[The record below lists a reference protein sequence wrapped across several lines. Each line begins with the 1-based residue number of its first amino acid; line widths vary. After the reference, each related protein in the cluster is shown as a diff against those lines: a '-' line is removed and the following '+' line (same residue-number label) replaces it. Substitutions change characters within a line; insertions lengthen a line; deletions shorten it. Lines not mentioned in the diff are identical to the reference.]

1 MSAVEHVETAV
12 ASSLPEWHQIVSE
25 SFVPLDVS
33 QSVRGDF
40 RGRIRSRALDDIA
53 LCEVTA
59 SGHNV
64 LRTPELIAR
73 NDRMYF
79 KLSLQLSGTGLLIQ
93 DDREAVMRPGDLAVY
108 DTHRPYTL
116 AFEEHFRSLVMMFP
130 HDLIDLPVD
139 AVGQLTA
146 VRLAGDEG
154 LGKVISPFLSGLSAN
169 LQQLNGPSG
178 RRLSLN
184 ALDLVTTMFANELAM
199 NRQDATDPNKD
210 LLGRIRTF
218 IDAHLA
224 DPELSPST
232 IAAAHYISTR
242 HLHNIF
248 QDSGTTV
255 AAWIRSRRL
264 EHCRRDLRDPVCAG
278 RPVAAIAARWGFF
291 DAAHFSRV
299 FKAAFGESPSAYRS
313 AA

>member
-1 MSAVEHVETAV
+1 MTSDELKTSV
-12 ASSLPEWHQIVSE
+12 ARSLPEWHRIVSE
-25 SFVPLDVS
+25 SFVPLDVAR
-33 QSVRGDF
+33 SVPGDF
-40 RGRIRSRALDDIA
+40 RGRIRSRGLDQVE
-53 LCEVTA
+53 LCEITA
-59 SGHNV
+59 GGHNV
-64 LRTPELIAR
+64 LRTPDLIAR
-73 NDRMYF
+73 NDRRYF
-79 KLSLQLSGTGLLIQ
+79 KLSLQICGSGLLIQ
-93 DDREAVMRPGDLAVY
+93 DSREAVMRPGDLAVY

-116 AFEEHFRSLVMMFP
+116 AFDQDFRSLVMMFP

-146 VRLAGDEG
+146 VRMPGDAG
-154 LGKVISPFLSGLSAN
+154 LGKVISPFLVELARN
-169 LQQLNGPSG
+169 LDQLTGASG

-199 NRQDATDPNKD
+199 SRRGVADPNEE
-210 LLGRIRTF
+210 LLGRVRTF
-218 IDAHLA
+218 IDAHLG
-224 DPELSPST
+224 DPDLGPST

-242 HLHNIF
+242 HLHNLF
-248 QDSGTTV
+248 QASDTTV

-299 FKAAFGESPSAYRS
+299 FKTAFGMSPSVYRRE